1 MNTTTYEPGLPESA
15 AWRQADL
22 PTLLARLELVYRSL
36 GLAPEL
42 ARKATRADAKHLGRA
57 DETLPESL

>member
-42 ARKATRADAKHLGRA
+42 ARKATRADARNLS
-57 DETLPESL
+57 ESERTGKDTP